1 MQIDK
6 ASIINLL
13 QSRGQDDKAQQAN
26 DELPDHVDS
35 EEHASILS
43 KFGVNPQE
51 LLGKLPGGLGDKLG
65 GMLGKE

>member
-13 QSRGQDDKAQQAN
+13 QSRGQGDKAQQA
-26 DELPDHVDS
+26 DQELPDHVDS
-35 EEHASILS
+35 EQHADILS

-65 GMLGKE
+65 GMLGKD